1 MAVSPPRIKTLHFKG
16 LLAKEAADSLYSYL
30 KDNIKW
36 EESIKAKAKGY
47 TTSRLGKALDFED
60 DEKVDDTIAAVL
72 QSLNLSYNLLLLSI
86 YLNYYRNGG
95 DMSPAH
101 SHPKQCQIIIS
112 LGATRILT
120 IGKKEYHLANGD
132 VVVFGSSTHGIPL
145 MPEVKE
151 GRISI
156 ALFTI
161 PIA

>member
-1 MAVSPPRIKTLHFKG
+1 MAASQPRIKTLHFKE
-16 LLAKEAADSLYSYL
+16 LLTKETADSLYSYL

-47 TTSRLGKALDFED
+47 TTSRLGKALDFEE
-60 DEKVDDTIAAVL
+60 DEKVDDTVAAVL
-72 QSLNLSYNLLLLSI
+72 QSLNLPYNLVLLSI
-86 YLNYYRNGG
+86 YLNYYRDGN

-132 VVVFGSSTHGIPL
+132 VIVFGSSTHSIPL
-145 MPEVKE
+145 MPEVKD

-156 ALFTI
+156 ALFTV